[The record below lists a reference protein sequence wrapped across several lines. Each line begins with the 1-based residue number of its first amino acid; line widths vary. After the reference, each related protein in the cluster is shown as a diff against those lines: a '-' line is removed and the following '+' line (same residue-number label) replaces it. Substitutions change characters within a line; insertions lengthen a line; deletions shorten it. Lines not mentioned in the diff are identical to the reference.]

1 MSEITPEGRVPAEM
15 IPPLDPSLLKL
26 SDVETEFL
34 HATIT
39 QDDEELQ
46 RRIVGVQ
53 KDDMYPYPCIRA
65 FHYVSLMM
73 CGNSIYP
80 LAAGKS
86 GNTRFLDL
94 GCCMGSDV
102 RKLAYD
108 GYPVTNILECDLRQ
122 EYIDTGHKLYQDVLT
137 SPIHFFTSNIFDV
150 PVFFTAT
157 STVTHI
163 YTGALFHL
171 FDEAT
176 QNAIALGL
184 AVLLKRE
191 RGAIIFG
198 RHCGLVKEG
207 MIDDHLGR
215 TRYGH
220 SPTSW
225 HKMWKNLFTEAEC
238 AEFAEEKV
246 VINANMVD
254 GDSSIVSAR
263 RGTFS

>member
-46 RRIVGVQ
+46 RRILGVQ
-53 KDDMYPYPCIRA
+53 KEAYDMYPYPCIRA

-80 LAAGKS
+80 MVLAAGKS

-108 GYPVTNILECDLRQ
+108 SYPVANILGCDLRQ
-122 EYIDTGHKLYQDVLT
+122 EYIDTSHKLYQDVLT

-157 STVTHI
+157 S
-163 YTGALFHL
+163 
-171 FDEAT
+171 
-176 QNAIALGL
+176 NAVPVAGHQSLP
-184 AVLLKRE
+184 A
-191 RGAIIFG
+191 A
-198 RHCGLVKEG
+198 
-207 MIDDHLGR
+207 
-215 TRYGH
+215 RYGNAH
-220 SPTSW
+220 LYRSVVPSV
-225 HKMWKNLFTEAEC
+225 LRGDAERDRPRSGC
-238 AEFAEEKV
+238 TPEEGTRGHHLRETLRV
-246 VINANMVD
+246 GEGGYDRRSLGPDALRPLPVILA
-254 GDSSIVSAR
+254 
-263 RGTFS
+263 